1 MLYVILFVVVVVVV
15 VVAVGMLCARVDAIK
30 IERRRASA
38 SHAYLSVNTYSKWS
52 K

>member
-1 MLYVILFVVVVVVV
+1 MLFIALFVLIAI
-15 VVAVGMLCARVDAIK
+15 VAIVAICMLFGRIDAIK
-30 IERRRASA
+30 NERRRASA